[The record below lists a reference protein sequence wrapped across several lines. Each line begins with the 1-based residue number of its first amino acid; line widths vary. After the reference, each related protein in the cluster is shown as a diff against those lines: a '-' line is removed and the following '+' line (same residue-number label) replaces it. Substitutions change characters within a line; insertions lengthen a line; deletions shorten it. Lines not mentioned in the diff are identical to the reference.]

1 MDGSQKE
8 GVTFEI
14 CFIKSGGTQ
23 KGGGGGYLERGSG
36 GRGWRGFL
44 RKGEVQTLDETMSI
58 LYHLFISS
66 PFSKSINVSHK
77 IEVRHPTSFSLKHDI
92 DLI

>member
-14 CFIKSGGTQ
+14 CFRRSGGTQ
-23 KGGGGGYLERGSG
+23 KAGGGYLERGSREEGFPQKRG
-36 GRGWRGFL
+36 G
-44 RKGEVQTLDETMSI
+44 QTLEETISI

-66 PFSKSINVSHK
+66 PFAKSINVSHK

>member
-1 MDGSQKE
+1 MKFASERE
-8 GVTFEI
+8 GWYSEM
-14 CFIKSGGTQ
+14 GW
-23 KGGGGGYLERGSG
+23 GYLERGSG
-36 GRGWRGFL
+36 GRGFL
-44 RKGEVQTLDETMSI
+44 RKGEVQTLEETVSI

-66 PFSKSINVSHK
+66 PFAKSINVPQK